1 MRDNI
6 ALDTR
11 LISKGYKII
20 ICSVVMGVVCY
31 FSNLTLF
38 SHMTVYSTILNIGAL
53 TLAVVINQII
63 YIVMIFL
70 LKVLTIDELKG
81 YIKQ

>member
-1 MRDNI
+1 
-6 ALDTR
+6 
-11 LISKGYKII
+11 
-20 ICSVVMGVVCY
+20 MGVVCY
-31 FSNLTLF
+31 FSSLTLF
-38 SHMTVYSTILNIGAL
+38 SHMDVNSTVLNIGAL

-81 YIKQ
+81 YIKK